1 MARRCLAQQLTS
13 DPKQHYN
20 STITSVSFVGVR
32 GTSSHVM
39 WEGRTTDTGTRSV
52 GGFILYSPCMVPTQ
66 RLCEALC
73 VLKDIRNETL
83 PRLRAHISG
92 PIRVFTAPHITI
104 VSISK
109 QSLSCMTQEPG
120 PHASRPLDM
129 TRYMAVQYE
138 LGIGRTREG
147 QPAHEATR
155 ARLALYRHRCSPR
168 GVAQRRVISSL
179 SAPASPPQQDQFRS
193 SVMLPA
199 RRLGRSCPW
208 TRRHPQRVRRPTQSR
223 RATCWCCPLPER
235 LSSLTPTSVAFLAF
249 LGGAARRE

>member
-1 MARRCLAQQLTS
+1 VCVERHPKMRPSPVSARTYQARF
-13 DPKQHYN
+13 
-20 STITSVSFVGVR
+20 VSSQPHTLLSLVLVNTKPFAHDSR
-32 GTSSHVM
+32 A
-39 WEGRTTDTGTRSV
+39 RTTRTR
-52 GGFILYSPCMVPTQ
+52 
-66 RLCEALC
+66 R
-73 VLKDIRNETL
+73 
-83 PRLRAHISG
+83 
-92 PIRVFTAPHITI
+92 
-104 VSISK
+104 
-109 QSLSCMTQEPG
+109 
-120 PHASRPLDM
+120 LDM

-179 SAPASPPQQDQFRS
+179 SAPASPRQQDQFRS

>member
-1 MARRCLAQQLTS
+1 MKPS
-13 DPKQHYN
+13 
-20 STITSVSFVGVR
+20 
-32 GTSSHVM
+32 
-39 WEGRTTDTGTRSV
+39 
-52 GGFILYSPCMVPTQ
+52 
-66 RLCEALC
+66 
-73 VLKDIRNETL
+73 
-83 PRLRAHISG
+83 RLRAHISG
-92 PIRVFTAPHITI
+92 PTRVFTAPHIT
-104 VSISK
+104 VL
-109 QSLSCMTQEPG
+109 SLVLVNTKPFAHDSRAETTR
-120 PHASRPLDM
+120 PHLDLDM
-129 TRYMAVQYE
+129 TCYMAVQYE

-155 ARLALYRHRCSPR
+155 ARLALYRHRCSLR

-179 SAPASPPQQDQFRS
+179 SAPASPRQQDQFRS

-249 LGGAARRE
+249 LWGAARRE

>member
-1 MARRCLAQQLTS
+1 M
-13 DPKQHYN
+13 
-20 STITSVSFVGVR
+20 
-32 GTSSHVM
+32 SSQPHTLLSLVLVNTKPFAHDSRA
-39 WEGRTTDTGTRSV
+39 RTT
-52 GGFILYSPCMVPTQ
+52 
-66 RLCEALC
+66 
-73 VLKDIRNETL
+73 
-83 PRLRAHISG
+83 
-92 PIRVFTAPHITI
+92 
-104 VSISK
+104 
-109 QSLSCMTQEPG
+109 
-120 PHASRPLDM
+120 RPLDM

-179 SAPASPPQQDQFRS
+179 SAPASPRQQDQFRS

-199 RRLGRSCPW
+199 WRLGRSCPW